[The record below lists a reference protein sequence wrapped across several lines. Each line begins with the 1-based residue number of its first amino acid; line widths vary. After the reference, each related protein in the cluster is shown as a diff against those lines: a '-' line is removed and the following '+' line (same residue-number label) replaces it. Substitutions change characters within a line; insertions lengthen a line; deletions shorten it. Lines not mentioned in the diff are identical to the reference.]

1 MNTWCRRILVVPAA
15 FIVLAPDGAS
25 GQAAQTDAASLAGSS
40 WQLVQFR
47 GGDDKILTSQVRTSY
62 TIEFGKD
69 GTLAARIDCNRGHGT
84 WKSAGPSQLTLGVM
98 AITRAMCP
106 PGSLHDRILKD
117 WTYVRSYVIRNGH
130 LFLSLMADGGI
141 YEFEPFGGGTTA
153 IRSPVASK
161 GPVTYQCDP
170 PARGADSLRATFYET
185 TPPMVLLERSNET
198 RPAFL
203 VRSASGAKYEGN
215 DVMFWEARG
224 EASVTWSSD
233 EVKCRPR

>member
-47 GGDDKILTSQVRTSY
+47 GGDDKILTPQVRTS
-62 TIEFGKD
+62 
-69 GTLAARIDCNRGHGT
+69 
-84 WKSAGPSQLTLGVM
+84 
-98 AITRAMCP
+98 
-106 PGSLHDRILKD
+106 
-117 WTYVRSYVIRNGH
+117 
-130 LFLSLMADGGI
+130 GI

-203 VRSASGAKYEGN
+203 VRSAGGAKYEGN